1 VSAVRA
7 LLENLRPTT
16 AVNEAPCWYDDRHN
30 VPTCGSIVGLVGMMA
45 TPKYESAGDA
55 AGDDDAA
62 GDGDGDAEDEGDAG
76 EEKVLPEEWSCS

>member
-1 VSAVRA
+1 
-7 LLENLRPTT
+7 
-16 AVNEAPCWYDDRHN
+16 
-30 VPTCGSIVGLVGMMA
+30 MMA

-62 GDGDGDAEDEGDAG
+62 GDGDGDVEDEGDAG